1 METDLNITEQ
11 VKEFNPLE
19 AAEIEA
25 ADEEAAVPGEPDA
38 QERPPAVFISYNR
51 QHDERVARYLYG
63 ELGQQYEVFF
73 DQETIPLAVQFVEFA
88 EAWLDRADFFIILIS
103 KGSLESGWVLAEL
116 ERAYRLNREKGRP
129 RVIPVRV
136 AYTGPYPLD
145 VHAYIGR
152 AQALFWDDR
161 HVAAHVARL
170 QSVIDNGGWERP
182 ARSLNVGMDGMLVG
196 EHRRARI
203 AETFVAP
210 QGVSEGLLGE
220 CKLLWLTGDADV
232 SNYAALSLAG
242 REEGRPLYEV
252 TRARSWSDVNN
263 TGVSDSAIVLRDA
276 LPSAHFEEATA
287 GEELNALRAL
297 IERGNVVVA
306 TAPDEQF
313 EYVRQEMVRY
323 EFRDYQRRSL
333 SRQSYDEAARLA
345 IFGRLLNFSLR
356 AGDLGEEQA
365 SWARDLEPR
374 PLFREVVRK
383 WSPSDIERFVV
394 DSLPDATRA
403 ADVMRLLQ
411 RNAAIE
417 DEVHAWFLSLDEATR
432 CFLLTVALFPETE
445 GELLWEKYKAVVRE
459 LRKLDSRL
467 PVQPFGICRQRAS
480 RYVSQEGPIYVR
492 DARVADAIRQEL
504 TKNYREFFVEL
515 TKERLREWTVP
526 EGREA
531 VPQEPQRK
539 QKVKEGRE
547 TRRAVAR
554 MVGCAGRLGL
564 DDVKGI
570 LEFWAADPEFYVRQA
585 VADALAETAR
595 TQSGIN
601 HALTLLEQ
609 WCRESA
615 PKGAAPR
622 RVLAAAIALGGLASA
637 PLDDYATQRLVQCA
651 TRLAHSR
658 NRDVRF
664 HLSIALRDLA
674 RGLPLAPLKG
684 VLSQLAVEKNPGTR
698 VSVRVNVSNAL
709 NVARARGPEGEE
721 LWSQWVNAPEE
732 WWRWTAVC
740 ALVTWRGDK
749 YPRLFQLLAR
759 GGDATQTLAAVC
771 AEVQGDKDHAEAAA
785 ETFKRLVRDA
795 DGEARDN
802 LAAALA
808 AMPAAA
814 EGRLLPL
821 LRAHGSP
828 ALEEQVVEARRET
841 LAAELDA
848 SARFAA
854 VLRDW
859 LAREESRLEFF
870 KAFALLSAVEPEGR
884 RGRVVSTLAECY
896 LDDPDGTSGLLEKL
910 EEMAP
915 SSFGFLAPAVRLA
928 AVEAQHRR
936 EPPRLIFIR
945 RPQTAGSTAPRPTF
959 VRKLVTRLFARRA

>member
-1 METDLNITEQ
+1 MENGFDITKQ
-11 VKEFNPLE
+11 IKEFDPLE
-19 AAEIEA
+19 AADIEA
-25 ADEEAAVPGEPDA
+25 ADEEATVPGEPDA
-38 QERPPAVFISYNR
+38 PERLPAVFISYNR

-63 ELGQQYEVFF
+63 ELGQRHEVFF
-73 DQETIPLAVQFVEFA
+73 DQETIPLAVQFVDFA
-88 EAWLDRADFFIILIS
+88 EAWLERADFFIILIS

-116 ERAYRLNREKGRP
+116 ERAYRLNREMGRP

-152 AQALFWDDR
+152 VQALFWDDS
-161 HVAAHVARL
+161 HAAAHVAHL
-170 QSVIDNGGWERP
+170 ESVIDNGGGEP
-182 ARSLNVGMDGMLVG
+182 PTRSLNLGMDSMLVG
-196 EHRRARI
+196 EHRRARM
-203 AETFVAP
+203 AETFIAP
-210 QGVSEGLLGE
+210 QGVGEGLLGE

-232 SNYAALSLAG
+232 SNYAALSLAA

-252 TRARSWSDVNN
+252 TRARSWSEVNN

-276 LPSAHFEEATA
+276 LPSSHFEEATA

-297 IERGNVVVA
+297 IERGNVIVV

-323 EFRDYQRRSL
+323 EFREYQRRSL
-333 SRQSYDEAARLA
+333 SRKSYDEAARLA
-345 IFGRLLNFSLR
+345 IFGQLLDFSLR
-356 AGDLGEEQA
+356 AGDLSEEQQ
-365 SWARDLEPR
+365 SWAHDLEPH
-374 PLFREVVRK
+374 PLFREVIKK

-394 DSLPDATRA
+394 DSLPDAARPG
-403 ADVMRLLQ
+403 DVTRLLQ

-417 DEVHAWFLSLDEATR
+417 DEVHAWFFSLDEATR

-445 GELLWEKYKAVVRE
+445 GEFLWEKYKAVVGE
-459 LRKLDSRL
+459 LRRLDPQL
-467 PVQPFGICRQRAS
+467 PVQPFGICRQRAA

-492 DARVADAIRQEL
+492 DARVADALRQEL
-504 TKNYREFFVEL
+504 SKNYREFFVEL
-515 TKERLREWTVP
+515 TKERLRDWTVP
-526 EGREA
+526 EGRDA

-547 TRRAVAR
+547 ARRAVAR

-564 DDVKGI
+564 DDVRGI
-570 LEFWAADPEFYVRQA
+570 LDYWAADPEFHVRQA
-585 VADALAETAR
+585 VADALAESAR

-609 WCRESA
+609 WSRESA

-622 RVLAAAIALGGLASA
+622 RALAAAIALGGLASA
-637 PLDDYATQRLVQCA
+637 PLDDYATQRLVLCA
-651 TRLAHSR
+651 NRLAHSR
-658 NRDVRF
+658 SKDVRF

-674 RGLPLAPLKG
+674 RRLPLTPLKG
-684 VLSQLAVEKNPGTR
+684 VLAQLATEKNPGMR
-698 VSVRVNVSNAL
+698 VPVRGNVANAL

-721 LWSQWVNAPEE
+721 LWSQWICAPEE

-740 ALVTWRGDK
+740 ALVTWRGGK
-749 YPRLFQLLAR
+749 YPRLFELLAQ
-759 GGDATQTLAAVC
+759 GGDAAQTVAAVC
-771 AEVQGDKDHAEAAA
+771 AELQGDKYYAEAAA
-785 ETFKRLVRDA
+785 ETFKRLIRDA

-802 LAAALA
+802 LGAALA
-808 AMPAAA
+808 ALPAAS
-814 EGRLLPL
+814 ERRLLPM

-828 ALEEQVVEARRET
+828 TLEERVVEARRET

-848 SARFAA
+848 PARFAA

-859 LAREESRLEFF
+859 LAREESQLELF
-870 KAFALLSAVEPEGR
+870 KAFALLSAAEPAGR

-896 LDDPDGTSGLLEKL
+896 LDDPDGTSTLLVKL

-915 SSFGFLAPAVRLA
+915 SSFDFLAPAVRLA
-928 AVEAQHRR
+928 AVEAQRRR
-936 EPPRLIFIR
+936 ETPRPIFIR
-945 RPQTAGSTAPRPTF
+945 RAQPVGFDAPRPTF
-959 VRKLVTRLFARRA
+959 VRKLVTRLFAKRA